1 MNKHTGISRWQL
13 TTLVAL
19 RMLIGWHLL
28 YEGISKLIHPE
39 WSSIG
44 FLSESQGPLSGFASW
59 IISNETVLNA
69 VDFLNTW
76 GLIAI
81 GLGLIM
87 GLFTRIASYA
97 GAALLLVYYLMNLP
111 FIGLEPTGPM
121 EGNYLLVNKTFI
133 EAVTLLLLA
142 IFPDSRQ
149 YGLDSLIKKNRK
161 KLQYH
166 ATEE

>member
-1 MNKHTGISRWQL
+1 MNVSTKYSSWQL

-44 FLSESQGPLSGFASW
+44 FLAESRGILSGFAEW
-59 IISNETVLNA
+59 LISSENILNA

-81 GLGLIM
+81 GLGLIL

-97 GAALLLVYYLMNLP
+97 GAALLLLYYLMNP
-111 FIGLEPTGPM
+111 PWIGFEPSGPV
-121 EGNYLLVNKTFI
+121 EGNYLIVNKTII
-133 EAVTLLLLA
+133 EAVALLLLA
-142 IFPDSRQ
+142 AFSASGRF
-149 YGLDSLIKKNRK
+149 GLDSLIKLKRNK
-161 KLQYH
+161 P
-166 ATEE
+166 

>member
-1 MNKHTGISRWQL
+1 MNNDASVSRWQL

-19 RMLIGWHLL
+19 RFLIGWHLL
-28 YEGISKLIHPE
+28 YEGIHKLIQPE

-44 FLSESQGPLSGFASW
+44 FLSESQGLLSGIAEW
-59 IISNETVLNA
+59 IISNETVLNT

-81 GLGLIM
+81 GLGLVL

-97 GAALLLVYYLMNLP
+97 GAVLLLIYYLMNPP
-111 FIGLEPTGPM
+111 FIGLDPTGPL
-121 EGNYLLVNKTFI
+121 EGNYLLINKTLI

-142 IFPDSRQ
+142 AFPGSRQ
-149 YGLDSLIKKNRK
+149 FGLDSLIRTNKK
-161 KLQYH
+161 
-166 ATEE
+166 